1 MTVRKADFAFG
12 LLAISL
18 TLPFAAH
25 AQNSELNRDLGNNFN
40 NGYALPSPDNQGIK
54 GTPFLLAYWAPAK
67 VQLAAGGNP
76 IATSLKYDV
85 YRQELRVKRP
95 QGDSVTVPLTK
106 VRDFSLT
113 GNGATRRFVCYPA
126 ATLPPETG
134 GGCAEVLAD
143 GTHAQLLKFLRKEIV
158 KQAGE
163 SSSYASASMVSV
175 LEAKTSY
182 YLRWA
187 DGHLSPLRLKRASL
201 EQALAGQP
209 AALAA
214 LKTQKGSL
222 SSEADLAAA
231 VTAIEPLLTGAAR

>member
-1 MTVRKADFAFG
+1 MKLCLF
-12 LLAISL
+12 LLSAA
-18 TLPFAAH
+18 LPLAAR
-25 AQNSELNRDLGNNFN
+25 AQVSEMSRDRNNNFN
-40 NGYALPSPDNQGIK
+40 NGYALPAADRNEVK
-54 GTPFLLAYWAPAK
+54 GNAFLLPYWSPATL
-67 VQLAAGGNP
+67 QLAAGGAAIP
-76 IATSLKYDV
+76 ATLKYDV

-95 QGDSVTVPLTK
+95 QGDSVIVPLNK

-113 GNGATRRFVCYPA
+113 GNGAARRFVCYPA

-143 GTHAQLLKFLRKEIV
+143 GAHAQLLKFLRKEVV

-163 SSSYASASMVSV
+163 SSSYASASTISV
-175 LEAKTSY
+175 LESQTSY

-187 DGHLSPLRLKRASL
+187 SDGHLTPLRLKRASL

-214 LKTQKGSL
+214 LKTRKGGL
-222 SSEADLAAA
+222 SSETDLAAA
-231 VTAIEPLLTGAAR
+231 VTAIDPLLTGQSR

>member
-1 MTVRKADFAFG
+1 MAFCKAILAPG
-12 LLAISL
+12 LLAVSL
-18 TLPFAAH
+18 SAPLLAK
-25 AQNSELNRDLGNNFN
+25 AQNSELNRDPGNNFN
-40 NGYALPSPDNQGIK
+40 NGYALPAPDRNEVK
-54 GTPFLLAYWAPAK
+54 GNAFLLPYWSPATL
-67 VQLAAGGNP
+67 QLAAGGTP
-76 IATSLKYDV
+76 VSTSLKYDV

-95 QGDSVTVPLTK
+95 QGDSVIVPLNK

-113 GNGATRRFVCYPA
+113 GNGAPHRFVCYPA

-143 GTHAQLLKFLRKEIV
+143 GAHAQLLKFVRKEVV

-163 SSSYASASMVSV
+163 SSSYASASTINV
-175 LEAKTSY
+175 LETQASY

-214 LKTQKGSL
+214 LKNRKGSL
-222 SSEADLAAA
+222 SSETDLATA
-231 VTAIEPLLTGAAR
+231 VLAIDPLLTGSSR